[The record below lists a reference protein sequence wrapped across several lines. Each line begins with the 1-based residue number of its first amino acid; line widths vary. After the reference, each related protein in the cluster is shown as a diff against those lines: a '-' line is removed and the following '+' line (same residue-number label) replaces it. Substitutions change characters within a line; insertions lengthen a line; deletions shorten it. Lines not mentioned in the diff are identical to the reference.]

1 MTEPL
6 LVARGVG
13 HAFGRTQVLAD
24 VSLELAPGRLVVV
37 AGPNGAGKT
46 TLLRVL
52 AGTLRPDAGEVRLQ
66 GSALSDLSRREI
78 ARSLAVVPQESHV
91 PFPFSV
97 REMVAEMP
105 EDWLKNY
112 AIAADGWVAMP
123 LEVMMRFGQW
133 EAILA
138 EPEPADYLP
147 LSRSL
152 RHYAR
157 GVAYAAMGKVD
168 EARAEQKAFANCRQ
182 GEDAAGLGGQ

>member
-78 ARSLAVVPQESHV
+78 ARRLAVVPQESHV

-97 REMVAEMP
+97 REMVALGRAPFLGPLGREAP
-105 EDWLKNY
+105 SDRVRTERAL
-112 AIAADGWVAMP
+112 AD
-123 LEVMMRFGQW
+123 L
-133 EAILA
+133 
-138 EPEPADYLP
+138 
-147 LSRSL
+147 
-152 RHYAR
+152 
-157 GVAYAAMGKVD
+157 
-168 EARAEQKAFANCRQ
+168 
-182 GEDAAGLGGQ
+182 